1 MARLIDADALMETI
15 RAHDY
20 PLRVH
25 YSNGTDNGMFTNGI
39 QQAVDEQPT
48 VDAVELNR
56 DKLIE
61 LLSRYFSIGD
71 SDTYELTRVKEAFEI
86 GAMTFDDFVEW
97 NEDNVADLADWLIKE
112 LRKEKEDGRTQTQ
125 PDSNSG

>member
-20 PLRVH
+20 LLRVP
-25 YSNGTDNGMFTNGI
+25 YSNGTDNGMFTDGI

-61 LLSRYFSIGD
+61 LLGKYFSIGD
-71 SDTYELTRVKEAFEI
+71 SDTYELTRAKEAFEI
-86 GAMTFDDFVEW
+86 GTMTFDDFVEW

-112 LRKEKEDGRTQTQ
+112 LKEGENDER
-125 PDSNSG
+125 

>member
-20 PLRVH
+20 LLRVP

-61 LLSRYFSIGD
+61 LLSRYFTIGN
-71 SDTYELTRVKEAFEI
+71 SYTYELTRVKEAFEV
-86 GAMTFDDFVEW
+86 GTMTLDDFAEW

-112 LRKEKEDGRTQTQ
+112 LRKEDNNAEL
-125 PDSNSG
+125 